1 MRFLVLCL
9 LKCVTF
15 IGGPIGETALHI
27 ASRIEDSKGEKCTQM
42 LIKSGADI
50 NLAMSD
56 GKTPLHI
63 SAETG
68 TIHVLRYLL
77 SNGAEPTHQD
87 NVSLELHFQ

>member
-1 MRFLVLCL
+1 MFF
-9 LKCVTF
+9 K
-15 IGGPIGETALHI
+15 GGPIGETALHI
-27 ASRIEDSKGEKCTQM
+27 ASRIEDFKGEKCTQM

-87 NVSLELHFQ
+87 NVSLE